1 LFFSLCP
8 LPCAQSKSASKL
20 LLAPLQPLPV
30 SCHSRPRLW
39 ITSSSILLSHLLGP
53 DKSPLHNLHST
64 EQEVIRELLLRPV
77 PRRRFFENTVS
88 KLRKFSSDH
97 FFPPSNI
104 LHSGNSGFKPRS
116 FDRNLFY
123 RAHPAQE
130 CPTSN
135 PLPAKCLS

>member
-1 LFFSLCP
+1 MITLFVFSLRSACP
-8 LPCAQSKSASKL
+8 ALSPNPHPKV

-30 SCHSRPRLW
+30 SCHSRLRLW
-39 ITSSSILLSHLLGP
+39 ITSSILLSHLLGP
-53 DKSPLHNLHST
+53 DNSPLHNLHST

-77 PRRRFFENTVS
+77 PRPRFFETTQIF
-88 KLRKFSSDH
+88 LDH
-97 FFPPSNI
+97 SPSNI
-104 LHSGNSGFKPRS
+104 LHSGNSGVKPRS